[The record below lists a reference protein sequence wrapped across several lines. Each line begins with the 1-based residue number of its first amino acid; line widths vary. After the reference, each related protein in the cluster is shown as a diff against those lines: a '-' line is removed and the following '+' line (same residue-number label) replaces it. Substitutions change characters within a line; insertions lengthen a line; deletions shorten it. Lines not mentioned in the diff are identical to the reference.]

1 MNSKDSNKDG
11 SYEMILNEI
20 DVESDEDVCNTNF
33 KNIQQEVM
41 ELRKKLKNSS
51 N

>member
-11 SYEMILNEI
+11 SHEMILNEI
-20 DVESDEDVCNTNF
+20 DVESDEDVSNTNF

>member
-20 DVESDEDVCNTNF
+20 DVESDEDVSNTNF